1 MPDCR
6 IGFIGAGGVAARH
19 ARALSM
25 LPEARLIS
33 VTDSDPRRAQEFA
46 TAYGVRPVPDVRS
59 LLDSGVNA
67 VYVCVPPFAHG
78 RIETAIAEA
87 GFALFVEKPLG
98 LNAKVAGKI
107 ARVVTDAGVVT
118 AVGHHWRYSA
128 TVQSAARLLAGRPV
142 RLVCGGWLDKIPP
155 VPWWTRLDKSGGQII
170 EQAVHVLDLAR
181 TLVGEVQEVHAMGSA
196 RRPGADIDCATA
208 ASLRF
213 EGGAVG
219 TFAATCQLAWKHR
232 AGLEVYADELALAVT
247 EEGLIVRDNQGVRR
261 QIVDPEH
268 ARVAADRAFVEAVLG
283 NRSSVLVPYE
293 EALRTHRLACTV
305 AASARLNRPIGV
317 SHG

>member
-25 LPEARLIS
+25 MPDARLIS
-33 VTDSDPRRAQEFA
+33 VTDADPLRAQEFA
-46 TAYGVRPVPDVRS
+46 TTYRVRSVPDVRA

-78 RIETAIAEA
+78 RIETAITDA
-87 GFALFVEKPLG
+87 GFAMFVEKPLG
-98 LNAKVAGKI
+98 LNARVAGKI
-107 ARVVTDAGVVT
+107 ARAVNEAGVVT

-128 TVQSAARLLAGRPV
+128 TLQTAGRLLTGRPV
-142 RLVCGGWLDKIPP
+142 RLVCGGWLDKVPP
-155 VPWWTRLDKSGGQII
+155 VPWWTRLEKSGGQII

-181 TLVGEVQEVHAMGSA
+181 TLVGEVNEVHAMGSG
-196 RRPGADIDCATA
+196 RRPDADIDCATA
-208 ASLRF
+208 AILRF
-213 EGGAVG
+213 EGGAIG

-232 AGLEVYADELALAVT
+232 AGLEVYADELALTIT
-247 EEGLIVRDNQGVRR
+247 EESLVVRDVHGVRR
-261 QIVDPEH
+261 QTVDPER
-268 ARVAADRAFVEAVLG
+268 AKVAADRAFVEAVLG
-283 NRSSVLVPYE
+283 NRKSVLVPYD
-293 EALRTHRLACTV
+293 EALRTHRLACMV